1 VKDRAI
7 DLALVVGLVL
17 VAGAIV
23 WTLFSL
29 GGGRGGPPP
38 DRGGGI
44 VAPDGG
50 GGGGVVPI
58 APDGSGGD
66 ASAGGGAAG
75 AGVAADGASDGAA
88 PSGDAADD
96 GATTADGGAAATDG
110 ADGSDGS
117 DAGDAGAVPAG
128 PSPDRPDPTV
138 PAAQA
143 PPVPEDGPAELGR
156 IGFSFVT
163 GGAGAC
169 GIVLEPWT
177 HVAVSRELLAAY
189 GCGAEVTV
197 ALDDPKDGRTTVTA
211 VVGDTMNEA
220 FSRTVNIYVAQD
232 EPALAYGLTAG
243 TIAPR

>member
-29 GGGRGGPPP
+29 GGDRTGPPP
-38 DRGGGI
+38 DRGGDL
-44 VAPDGG
+44 VAPDDASGG
-50 GGGGVVPI
+50 GGIVPI
-58 APDGSGGD
+58 APDGSGD
-66 ASAGGGAAG
+66 DAGGGAAG
-75 AGVAADGASDGAA
+75 SDAGGADLGDATDPPDPGTPDPGTTDASDDA
-88 PSGDAADD
+88 PGDAAD
-96 GATTADGGAAATDG
+96 AATGDDG
-110 ADGSDGS
+110 PS
-117 DAGDAGAVPAG
+117 AG
-128 PSPDRPDPTV
+128 PVPDRPDPTV
-138 PAAQA
+138 PAADA
-143 PPVPEDGPAELGR
+143 PPVPESDPAELGR

-197 ALDDPKDGRTTVTA
+197 TLDDPKDGRTSVA
-211 VVGDTMNEA
+211 AIVGDTMNES
-220 FSRTVNIYVAQD
+220 FSRTVNVYVGQD
-232 EPALAYGLTAG
+232 EPALAYGLTSG